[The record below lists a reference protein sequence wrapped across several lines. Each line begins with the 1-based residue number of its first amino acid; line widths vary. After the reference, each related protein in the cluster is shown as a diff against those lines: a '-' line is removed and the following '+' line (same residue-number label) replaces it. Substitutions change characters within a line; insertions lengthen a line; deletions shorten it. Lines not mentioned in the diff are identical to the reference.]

1 MIIVYMMVIW
11 FLILLFSDKQYFY
24 CSIIILLSSVAN
36 ILIVDTYELT
46 KVMSYSEEVF
56 LLIKLDGVTAM
67 ILTAFYFR
75 DKLALKMSL
84 LLAFSVL
91 CHTMIIY
98 DITVSSSFAS
108 YFFYTWY
115 DELIAIVGLLQ
126 MVISRDGIISAFR
139 NIQDHILRASFLP
152 WYHSKSVS
160 SHKRSGEGT

>member
-1 MIIVYMMVIW
+1 MMVVW
-11 FLILLFSDKQYFY
+11 FLILLFSDKQYLY
-24 CSIIILLSSVAN
+24 CSIIILLSSIAN
-36 ILIVDTYELT
+36 ILIVDIYQLT

-56 LLIKLDGVTAM
+56 FLMKLDGVTGI
-67 ILTAFYFR
+67 ILTALYFK

-91 CHTMIIY
+91 CHIMIIY
-98 DITVSSSFAS
+98 STTVSSSFAS

-139 NIQDHILRASFLP
+139 NIQDYIFRSRFLS
-152 WYHSKSVS
+152 WYHSKSILAHS
-160 SHKRSGEGT
+160 SSEKRS